1 MSMSKQ
7 NGIHHLF
14 NQLIL
19 RGGMKVVKSEF
30 TLSDVV
36 QVLCGFSKWCLQS
49 FIFRLAGITYT
60 CTFNDSN
67 RIEEALKNHDIDNYN
82 HILRYAPIQKIVRG
96 EEGPRDICVCQRGP
110 MPFLGGRGLKNEFEF
125 SRGADL

>member
-49 FIFRLAGITYT
+49 FIFPFAGITYR
-60 CTFNDSN
+60 FNDST
-67 RIEEALKNHDIDNYN
+67 RIEEALKNQDIDNDN
-82 HILRYAPIQKIVRG
+82 DILGYAPIQKIVRG
-96 EEGPRDICVCQRGP
+96 GVGGSEGYLCLPEG
-110 MPFLGGRGLKNEFEF
+110 
-125 SRGADL
+125 S